1 MAEKEFPLPVNGAR
15 GEVAVWVGDVPLVL
29 AATIGGLSVLSTRL
43 ECKSLHDLYLRLSG
57 AEIAATSLAVTA
69 LAVRGDAGDAVSKM
83 KLKHIPAIADGIAS
97 ALKHHFDEV
106 DEGNGE
112 AVKTGE

>member
-1 MAEKEFPLPVNGAR
+1 MALEVNGAR
-15 GEVAVWVGDVPLVL
+15 GEVLINVGGEEVVI

-69 LAVRGDAGDAVSKM
+69 LAVRGDAGKAVSKM
-83 KLKHIPAIADGIAS
+83 KLKHLPAIAEGIAE
-97 ALKHHFDEV
+97 ALKHHFDDD

-112 AVKTGE
+112 AAKTGE

>member
-1 MAEKEFPLPVNGAR
+1 MALEVNGAR
-15 GEVAVWVGDVPLVL
+15 GEVLINVGGEEVVI
-29 AATIGGLSVLSTRL
+29 AATIGGLSILSTRL

-69 LAVRGDAGDAVSKM
+69 LAVRGNAGEAVSKM
-83 KLKHIPAIADGIAS
+83 KLKHLPAIAEGIAE
-97 ALKHHFDEV
+97 ALKHHFDDD

-112 AVKTGE
+112 AAKTGE